1 MGPGR
6 WTCCSSP
13 CWAIR
18 SWIAGECLS
27 SWPTMAAG
35 TPVIASAVSG
45 IPELVEHE
53 VNGLLVAPEDA
64 EALADSLLRLHDDP
78 ALAATLAGSGRETVA
93 SRFDGPQ
100 QAVRLAELFQA
111 AVHS

>member
-1 MGPGR
+1 MVAT
-6 WTCCSSP
+6 WT
-13 CWAIR
+13 
-18 SWIAGECLS
+18 GEL
-27 SWPTMAAG
+27 PRL
-35 TPVIASAVSG
+35 VSDG
-45 IPELVEHE
+45 SGLV
-53 VNGLLVAPEDA
+53 VPPSDP

-111 AVHS
+111 AVHA